1 VVEDEPQIR
10 KMLFRFL
17 QAQGYTVSLATNGVE
32 ALEQVQK
39 ERPDLLLLD
48 VNMPVM
54 NGLEVLQQ
62 LKQQNKQLKVIMMS
76 GTSTPEMIKSAMELG
91 VMEFLDKPVTLKK
104 LKESIARILVNSH
117 SLEQSPGEFENTEV
131 RNENF

>member
-62 LKQQNKQLKVIMMS
+62 LKQHKKRDGTWGDGVS
-76 GTSTPEMIKSAMELG
+76 GQTCYTQE
-91 VMEFLDKPVTLKK
+91 TQ
-104 LKESIARILVNSH
+104 RIHRQDS
-117 SLEQSPGEFENTEV
+117 G
-131 RNENF
+131 

>member
-1 VVEDEPQIR
+1 MVEDEPQIR

>member
-1 VVEDEPQIR
+1 
-10 KMLFRFL
+10 M
-17 QAQGYTVSLATNGVE
+17 SLATNGVE